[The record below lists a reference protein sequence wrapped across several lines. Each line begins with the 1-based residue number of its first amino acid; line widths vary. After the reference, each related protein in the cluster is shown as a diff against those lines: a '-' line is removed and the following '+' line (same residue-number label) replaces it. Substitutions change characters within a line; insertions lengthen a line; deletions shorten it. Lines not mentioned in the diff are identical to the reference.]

1 VKLKR
6 LFDIVLATTGL
17 VITAPVILLGA
28 VAVRATSPGP
38 AFYLANRAGLRGE
51 PFHVLKLRTMQHDQ
65 DPKRD
70 RITAENDSRVTPV
83 GRLLRTFKI
92 DELPQLWNILRGDM
106 SFVGPRPEDLEIVR
120 QHYSPEQMRVL
131 DVRPGLTTPGQ
142 VEWYPDLLYHD
153 PPPPG
158 TGVEEHYL
166 ARHLPFK
173 VAQDLEYVDSSS
185 LLLDIRVLCG
195 TLWCVAV
202 RSRLAL
208 PPRKPLPI
216 AADAVEGQSPDASA
230 EPVRSPKS

>member
-1 VKLKR
+1 MKR

-17 VITAPVILLGA
+17 VFAAPVILLCA

-38 AFYLANRAGLRGE
+38 AFFLARRAGRRGE
-51 PFHVLKLRTMQHDQ
+51 PFNLYKLRTMLHDQ
-65 DPKRD
+65 DPARA

-106 SFVGPRPEDLEIVR
+106 SFVGPRPEDIEIVR
-120 QHYSPEQMRVL
+120 QHSTPEQMRVL

-142 VEWYPDLLYHD
+142 VEWYPDLMYHD

-158 TGVEEHYL
+158 TSVEEHYL
-166 ARHLPFK
+166 RRHLPFK
-173 VAQDLEYVDSSS
+173 LAGDLEYVDSSS
-185 LLLDIRVLCG
+185 GPLLDLRVLIE

-202 RSRLAL
+202 RSRLA
-208 PPRKPLPI
+208 PPVRKPLPI
-216 AADAVEGQSPDASA
+216 VADATEAAASDSDPGRA
-230 EPVRSPKS
+230 PES

>member
-1 VKLKR
+1 LKR

-17 VITAPVILLGA
+17 VIAAPVILLGA

-38 AFYLANRAGLRGE
+38 AFFLARRAGLRGE
-51 PFHVLKLRTMQHDQ
+51 PFHLYKLRTMQHAQ
-65 DPKRD
+65 DPDRD
-70 RITAENDSRVTPV
+70 RITAENDSRVTRV

-120 QHYSPEQMRVL
+120 QHYAPEQMRVL

-158 TGVEEHYL
+158 TSVEEHYL
-166 ARHLPFK
+166 TRHLPFK
-173 VAQDLEYVDSSS
+173 LASDLEYVESHG
-185 LLLDIRVLCG
+185 LLLDVRLLFQTV
-195 TLWCVAV
+195 WCVAV
-202 RSRLAL
+202 RSHLAPLPRKAL
-208 PPRKPLPI
+208 PI
-216 AADAVEGQSPDASA
+216 VADAAEATAPGSDAEA
-230 EPVRSPKS
+230 GV